1 MRKVLWAAVLLLG
14 ALAATGAER
23 ALFPEGTAL
32 FAEPDFKSP
41 LLGSFSGEAEVTAP
55 PQRRYTASHP
65 LAIGEEYFKV
75 RLPDGREGYAS
86 MRIAGTSPD
95 TLRRIPDFPTA
106 YYFGA
111 LVAAGL
117 FCVGVFRH
125 VAERRSGK
133 LAAGS
138 AREEAYFVL
147 EALALR
153 YLLGFMNLAEFAGV
167 IPAAADDNGYFEV
180 GWGLWHGGFDRP
192 WRFTLG
198 NGIIYIP
205 FIALTGA
212 REFYDIAAAADH
224 FNLLVTAPAALVLG
238 FLVLRRL
245 GVSLR
250 GAATALFLAAL
261 WPFAACHLENWT
273 ACRFPAFFGIPLPD
287 AAAPLGAWRFYRF
300 CIGAGFNAMSDTP
313 GLFTVLLTVYLALK
327 LKPGKTSCLVLG
339 ACYGF
344 ACLIRINYCFF
355 APLVAFLWWRRL
367 AEQAVPMRRWTPL
380 ALCAVAGFLAVFG
393 WQLVVNWKDFGAPWR
408 FGYLLHYLDFP
419 EGQRPADGFTLRTFL
434 EFRNLRFLF
443 CANRAA
449 WTLFFAGVWTLSDR
463 ALRSA
468 FVLWALPVTVFF
480 LGYYQTYCDAA
491 RFILPAFAAFFGAFG
506 AAMFQAP
513 GTGRRTAAFGTL
525 LAVVLLGRLDPAL
538 GVPEALSLG
547 AATVPA
553 IAVAGWCFRSGDRL
567 SAGILAAGTVL
578 FILDQP
584 FVDLALFA
592 LLALRAVAD
601 IIALF
606 RGDRVEKSCAP
617 C

>member
-1 MRKVLWAAVLLLG
+1 MRKVLCAAFLLFC
-14 ALAATGAER
+14 ALAAAGAER
-23 ALFPEGTAL
+23 AVFPEKTAL
-32 FAEPDFKSP
+32 FAEPDFQSRF
-41 LLGSFSGEAEVTAP
+41 LGNFSGAAEVTAP
-55 PQRRYTASHP
+55 PLKRYVANHP

-86 MRIAGTSPD
+86 MRIAGDSAE
-95 TLRRIPDFPTA
+95 TLQRMPAFPTA
-106 YYFGA
+106 YYLGA
-111 LVAAGL
+111 LAAAVIFG
-117 FCVGVFRH
+117 FGVFRH
-125 VAERRSGK
+125 VAERRSGR

-138 AREEAYFVL
+138 EREGAYFVL

-153 YLLGFMNLAEFAGV
+153 YLLSFLNLAEFAGV

-180 GWGLWHGGFDRP
+180 GWGLLHGGFDRP

-198 NGIIYIP
+198 NGMIYIP
-205 FIALTGA
+205 FIALAGA
-212 REFYDIAAAADH
+212 NEFYDIAAAVDH
-224 FNLLVTAPAALVLG
+224 FNLFVTAPAALVLG
-238 FLVLRRL
+238 YAVLRRL
-245 GVSLR
+245 GVSPK
-250 GAATALFLAAL
+250 GAAVALFLAAL
-261 WPFAACHLENWT
+261 WPFAAFHLENWT
-273 ACRFPAFFGIPLPD
+273 ECRFPAFFGSPLPD
-287 AAAPLGAWRFYRF
+287 AVARLGAWRFYRF

-313 GLFTVLLTVYLALK
+313 GLFMVLLTVYFALK
-327 LKPGKTSCLVLG
+327 LKPGNLACLLLG

-344 ACLIRINYCFF
+344 ACLVRINYCFF

-367 AEQAVPMRRWTPL
+367 TAEAVPVRRFPAL
-380 ALCAVAGFLAVFG
+380 ALCAAAGFLAVFG

-480 LGYYQTYCDAA
+480 LGYYQTYCDSA

-506 AAMFQAP
+506 AAMFESR
-513 GTGRRTAAFGTL
+513 RRTAAFAAL
-525 LAVVLLGRLDPAL
+525 LAVVLAGRLDPAF
-538 GVPEALSLG
+538 GVPDVLSLG
-547 AATVPA
+547 AVAVLA
-553 IAVAGWCFRSGDRL
+553 LAVAVWCFRTGDRL
-567 SAGILAAGTVL
+567 SAGVLAAGTLL
-578 FILDQP
+578 FILDLP
-584 FVDLALFA
+584 FLDLALFA